1 MGIFFHPLNSACL
14 KKVKIVGDD
23 KGKNR
28 KEILSQPQE

>member
-1 MGIFFHPLNSACL
+1 MGTFFTHWIVPVK

-23 KGKNR
+23 KGKKR